1 VREYLHSVQSHRQV
15 ESISEG
21 STVFTL
27 GLGKRAPM
35 GATYWQYREWGD
47 SDKRHALFEPPQEHH
62 ATVKYLYFSAFP
74 RSADPNCSSSAITG
88 HISHEVI
95 VLYTAPQKELQNS
108 HDRSFDLRTK
118 REIIKSNIPQV
129 HRRPRL
135 TTLRFASPSEPNALA
150 LTPFPP
156 MAPAFLPSEEK
167 ALLTAGMLN
176 RRIHP
181 PFDFPRSCGRICAE
195 SGVSA

>member
-1 VREYLHSVQSHRQV
+1 MFNLPALRRDMRRWYGDTRVREYLHSVQSHRQV

-47 SDKRHALFEPPQEHH
+47 SDKRHALFEPPQEHD

-74 RSADPNCSSSAITG
+74 RSADPNCSSSAITD

-95 VLYTAPQKELQNS
+95 LYTEL
-108 HDRSFDLRTK
+108 
-118 REIIKSNIPQV
+118 
-129 HRRPRL
+129 HRIA
-135 TTLRFASPSEPNALA
+135 TVGS
-150 LTPFPP
+150 
-156 MAPAFLPSEEK
+156 
-167 ALLTAGMLN
+167 
-176 RRIHP
+176 I
-181 PFDFPRSCGRICAE
+181 
-195 SGVSA
+195 